1 MDLLSKNDADKWFAE
16 HSDTDIKIFA
26 NKDIEQHLR
35 YALTQVTTNNLFLE
49 FGVRDRATFDVIK
62 EYTDMTHGFD
72 SWTGMPWPWQLTRL
86 VEPEK
91 TGPHLAAKSIPE
103 SNDTQT
109 FWSGLFEDTLPKFL
123 SKHNLP
129 ISFLHIDSC
138 YYKSAYQILSALDA
152 NITEDTIIVIGQC
165 HAFEKADL
173 KKWGNVWNH
182 GLLAC
187 KEWGRNIQFFSRNH
201 FLQAAGKVV

>member
-16 HSDTDIKIFA
+16 HSDTAIKIFA

-62 EYTDMTHGFD
+62 EY
-72 SWTGMPWPWQLTRL
+72 
-86 VEPEK
+86 
-91 TGPHLAAKSIPE
+91 
-103 SNDTQT
+103 DTQT